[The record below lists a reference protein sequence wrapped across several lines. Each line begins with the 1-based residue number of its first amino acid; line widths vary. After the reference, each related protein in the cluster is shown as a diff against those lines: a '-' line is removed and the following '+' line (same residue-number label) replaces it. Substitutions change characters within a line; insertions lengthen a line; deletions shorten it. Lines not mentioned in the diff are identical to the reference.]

1 MPSLVVLS
9 KIVPVKGLLWD
20 IPARFARNSSR
31 RNTIFS
37 AILSKVAEYFF
48 TQRSVAD
55 TIQRS
60 ADVVTSQVLADFL
73 ILSSLVN

>member
-37 AILSKVAEYFF
+37 AKVAEYFF